1 MDYLVTAYYTDGTIH
16 KWGDDDLNESKD
28 TFDYVMK
35 DKEAYGGL
43 QEASLMEVETHI
55 SIKQYYSDLRHTGW
69 E

>member
-1 MDYLVTAYYTDGTIH
+1 MDYLVTAYYRDGTIH

-28 TFDYVMK
+28 TFAYVTK

-43 QEASLMEVETHI
+43 QEACLIWVETGDR
-55 SIKQYYSDLRHTGW
+55 IKRYFSDLRATGW

>member
-28 TFDYVMK
+28 TFAYVIK
-35 DKEAYGGL
+35 DIEAYGGL
-43 QEASLMEVETHI
+43 QEACLIWVETGDR
-55 SIKQYYSDLRHTGW
+55 IKRYFSDLRATGW